1 MFNLSFILIES
12 IVEKSKQNHIIKSSK
27 SKLMTSASGINKST
41 ESTSKNNDWLL
52 CAKWLSDCKCLPYPV
67 QQRLLS
73 NELTLGEFANVLR
86 DGEILCNLANYLI
99 PGSIDVTQINKRAHM
114 SQMLCL
120 KNIRLFLNA
129 CNSPAYFN
137 LDESDLFDEHML
149 YEFDLARVIQA
160 LSILSKTKASTDK
173 GCRGFSLMGSSKN
186 NMSSSTSHNGL
197 SDNSRPSSTS
207 LLNTSQNLNDD
218 IYYNILPAEIEG
230 PESYYT
236 DESFLFGSQMND
248 SNDQSDNG
256 VYQIIVQQQPS
267 HQPLKRDFVIREILN
282 TEENFVNG
290 LDTLWDDF
298 LQPLSKIL
306 NDDDRKCICI
316 NIENLIKLH
325 KQTLYADL
333 FQACKG
339 GVGRTQRICYV
350 FENVKLEIMKEY
362 AEYFSCIDRSLAK
375 CDSLTNSH
383 SNQSSLYG
391 NAKPGNYAS
400 EFRSKLEECRK
411 TSKRGNFK
419 LTDLL
424 RLPYQR
430 VLKYHLLFNELLK
443 QTDIEHSA
451 KELIKITRD
460 SMCEVG
466 NFLNECQRDK
476 ENITQI
482 EKIMAHLTIDSKGS
496 SNSSL
501 KDYGHYIK
509 DDKFRI
515 RSIDSGER
523 IPRTRTMFLFEKA
536 LIVCKSKSDLYNY
549 KEALLIDEYTIE
561 DPSVTNNSNSNTSSL
576 DLSNGA
582 VNLSLIGGSGA
593 NAHSLAVYNSN
604 RTKVYAFYFKNQEQK
619 RIWKQC
625 LFQAKDKI
633 QPKGQ
638 RQNKHMFLFT
648 NFKHDMVICAV
659 CKKYLLGIFYQ
670 GYKCELCSQVVHK
683 DCLTK
688 TSLCTVDTIS
698 PSLQHTPMPFKNG
711 NKNARINSMSSLHS
725 HMQSS
730 PVITLE
736 RSMSTC
742 SASSSK
748 QFCVR
753 AIYRYDG
760 RPDPPELPVL
770 LFNEGDLIQ
779 VTDDDDDYWWK
790 GYLIK
795 YKKSGSQ
802 NPTKE
807 EGHFPS
813 SYVRVFSNDTKKNS
827 ISSMNSMKNNLD
839 EYPWFAPVDR
849 NTADLILNRIQN
861 FPAQTLFMVRCR
873 QEGGYAISIKCNGL
887 VDHIKINVTYLDSLG
902 NNHTVN
908 NLSSTLQQSLSLNSN
923 GSIETTTSA
932 FYSIDQRNFSS
943 VVGLVKF
950 YCQNTLKENFPQ
962 LETTLGMP
970 YREALPIPISI
981 AIAMHDY
988 DPLTNPNNTGE
999 QIDLRTLGK
1008 YYILNKEPN
1017 GWWRVYNSDGL
1028 IGYAPG
1034 GYLQETR
1041 VQ

>member
-1 MFNLSFILIES
+1 
-12 IVEKSKQNHIIKSSK
+12 
-27 SKLMTSASGINKST
+27 MTSASAIKST
-41 ESTSKNNDWLL
+41 DSAKHNDWLL
-52 CAKWLSDCKCLPYPV
+52 CAKWLNDCKCLPNQT

-73 NELTLGEFANVLR
+73 KELTLGEFANALR
-86 DGEILCNLANYLI
+86 DGEILCNLANFLI

-120 KNIRLFLNA
+120 KNIRLFLSA
-129 CNSPAYFN
+129 CNSPAFFN

-149 YEFDLARVIQA
+149 YEFDLARVIRA
-160 LSILSKTKASTDK
+160 LSILSKTKPSVDK
-173 GCRGFSLMGSSKN
+173 GLKSFSLSAEQSISTN
-186 NMSSSTSHNGL
+186 NDE
-197 SDNSRPSSTS
+197 SDSRPSSTS
-207 LLNTSQNLNDD
+207 LNLSHNMNDD
-218 IYYNILPAEIEG
+218 IYYNILPTEMEA

-236 DESFLFGSQMND
+236 DESFLFGSQFND
-248 SNDQSDNG
+248 SNDQNDNG

-306 NDDDRKCICI
+306 NDEDRRCICI
-316 NIENLIKLH
+316 NMENLINLH
-325 KQTLYADL
+325 KLLYSDL

-350 FENVKLEIMKEY
+350 FEKAKLEIMKEY

-375 CDSLTNSH
+375 CDSLTNPH
-383 SNQSSLYG
+383 SNQSSSLYG
-391 NAKPGNYAS
+391 NSKGGSYAS

-451 KELIKITRD
+451 KELIKTTRD

-476 ENITQI
+476 ENLTQI
-482 EKIMAHLTIDSKGS
+482 EKIMANLTIDTKGS
-496 SNSSL
+496 TNWNL

-523 IPRTRTMFLFEKA
+523 TARTRTFFLFEKA
-536 LIVCKSKSDLYNY
+536 LIICKSKSDLYNY

-561 DPSVTNNSNSNTSSL
+561 DPSAAPNSNSNTSSL
-576 DLSNGA
+576 DLSIGA

-593 NAHSLAVYNSN
+593 NAYSLAVCNSN
-604 RTKVYAFYFKNQEQK
+604 RSKVYAFYFKNQEQK
-619 RIWKQC
+619 RVWKQC
-625 LFQAKDKI
+625 LNQAKEKI
-633 QPKGQ
+633 EPKGQ
-638 RQNKHMFLFT
+638 RNNKHMFLFT
-648 NFKHDMVICAV
+648 NFKHDMVLCSV

-670 GYKCELCSQVVHK
+670 GYKCELCSQIAHK
-683 DCLTK
+683 DCLLK
-688 TSLCTVDTIS
+688 TSMCTVGTHS
-698 PSLQHTPMPFKNG
+698 PAIHLGNNQTFKNSS
-711 NKNARINSMSSLHS
+711 KSSRINSMSSLHS
-725 HMQSS
+725 HLSS
-730 PVITLE
+730 DITIG

-748 QFCVR
+748 QLQQSICVR

-770 LFNEGDLIQ
+770 IFNEGDLIQ

-795 YKKSGSQ
+795 SKKLQLQ
-802 NPTKE
+802 NLTKE
-807 EGHFPS
+807 EGYFPS
-813 SYVRVFSNDTKKNS
+813 SYVKMYSNEMKKNS
-827 ISSMNSMKNNLD
+827 ISVNNQNKNNLE
-839 EYPWFAPVDR
+839 EYLWFAPVDR

-902 NNHTVN
+902 NTIN
-908 NLSSTLQQSLSLNSN
+908 NLSSSLHHSLSLNLN
-923 GSIETTTSA
+923 GSMNKETSA
-932 FYSIDQRNFSS
+932 SVFYSIDQRNFSS

-962 LETTLGMP
+962 LETTLGIP
-970 YREALPIPISI
+970 YREALPTPISI

-999 QIDLRTLGK
+999 QIDLHTLNK
-1008 YYILNKEPN
+1008 YFILNKEPN

-1041 VQ
+1041 LQ